1 MTFEE
6 FQVFITP
13 LAMHYREVRDE
24 PTWRLYHGALLAPP
38 TPSRQLL
45 ERALIRAANRRFFPS
60 TEELRTDAEA
70 ERQVLLKEHPWKP
83 CAVCRNS
90 EGWVAFTDTDGVAR
104 VKRCGCFDRYRAQL
118 AALGVTDYPVLA
130 LPAASEVVTP

>member
-1 MTFEE
+1 MTLNFDGQLATLFTAYKKTVDDEA
-6 FQVFITP
+6 VALYGRGLTDIP
-13 LAMHYREVRDE
+13 LPLLDRAIARAIRTR
-24 PTWRLYHGALLAPP
+24 TWLPAVA
-38 TPSRQLL
+38 
-45 ERALIRAANRRFFPS
+45 
-60 TEELRTDAEA
+60 ELRADAEA

-83 CAVCRNS
+83 CAVCRDS

-118 AALGVTDYPVLA
+118 AALGVTDHPVLA